1 MSDELIPRSVS
12 FNGYKCFTEENTI
25 PWFSK
30 INVIIG
36 RNNSGKTSFINII
49 HALCSTEFHNS
60 ETPNLNLKLTF
71 LLDRYAFKY
80 GYNNGFITQYSI
92 NPDDN
97 NFIRYFDSY
106 FAGKEV
112 KLHLISNKQPPTY
125 SYSLDQ
131 TFCPHKNK
139 RSYEIDVQ
147 SNINYNPLDGSIFRS
162 ISSERDIIPEQLV
175 NYKEKLNIDS
185 KGSGTTRYVCSI
197 INDKAKN
204 DSIIQV
210 NILKAL
216 NHILGEDGNYRN
228 IKVKRDDN
236 DTWEIYLEN
245 KEGRQYQL
253 SKLGSGLKTIL
264 LVLLNLIAIPEETS
278 GDKQIVFAFEELENN
293 LHPALAKRLY
303 SYIFDYAQ
311 SHNYPI
317 FLTTHSPVTIDLFSR
332 EKSVRFYK
340 TEQTPNG
347 SRIIPISNFDETI
360 EIIDELGLKASDLLQ
375 ANGIIW
381 VEGPSD
387 RIYVKHWLDKLHPQ
401 KFEEG
406 KHYQFAYY
414 GGRLLSHYTA
424 CDPSDEEVENYIN
437 ILAINTNAFLIM
449 DKDGKNTQTQLAKRK
464 KHIITKLDEKGI
476 HYWITAGREIENYLD
491 LSPIGIHLER
501 FEKLEEKLRKKFDKI
516 EFAKK
521 HCDMVD
527 FSYLK
532 LNKSIEDLASEISR
546 WNEMK

>member
-1 MSDELIPRSVS
+1 M
-12 FNGYKCFTEENTI
+12 
-25 PWFSK
+25 
-30 INVIIG
+30 
-36 RNNSGKTSFINII
+36 
-49 HALCSTEFHNS
+49 CSTEFHNS

-71 LLDRYAFKY
+71 LLDRFGFKY

-92 NPDDN
+92 NPDDYD
-97 NFIRYFDSY
+97 FISFFNLYL
-106 FAGKEV
+106 AGKEI
-112 KLHLISNKQPPTY
+112 KLHLSSNKQSPYY
-125 SYSLDQ
+125 SYSLDPTLCQ
-131 TFCPHKNK
+131 RENNRP
-139 RSYEIDVQ
+139 YEIAIQ
-147 SNINYNPLDGSIFRS
+147 SNIKYNPLDSSIFRS

-175 NYKEKLNIDS
+175 NYKEKLNIDP
-185 KGSGTTRYVCSI
+185 KGSGATRYVCSI

-210 NILKAL
+210 KILKAL

-236 DTWEIYLEN
+236 DIWEIFLESEDG
-245 KEGRQYQL
+245 KQYQL

-264 LVLLNLIAIPEETS
+264 LVLLNLIAIPDETP
-278 GDKQIVFAFEELENN
+278 DVKQIVFAFEELENN

-317 FLTTHSPVTIDLFSR
+317 FLTTHSPVAIDLFSR
-332 EKSVRFYK
+332 ENSVQFYK

-347 SRIIPISNFDETI
+347 SKIIPISNFDETI

-387 RIYVKHWLDKLHPQ
+387 RIYIKHWLDKLYSR

-424 CDPSDEEVENYIN
+424 CDPSNKEVENYIN

-449 DKDGKNTQTQLAKRK
+449 DRDGKSTQTQLAKRK
-464 KHIITKLDEKGI
+464 KHIITKLEEKGI
-476 HYWITAGREIENYLD
+476 HYWITAGREIENYLN

-501 FEKLEEKLRKKFDKI
+501 FEKLEEKLRKKYDKI

-521 HCDMVD
+521 HCDMID

-532 LNKSIEDLASEISR
+532 LNKSIEDLASEIGR
-546 WNEMK
+546 WNEM